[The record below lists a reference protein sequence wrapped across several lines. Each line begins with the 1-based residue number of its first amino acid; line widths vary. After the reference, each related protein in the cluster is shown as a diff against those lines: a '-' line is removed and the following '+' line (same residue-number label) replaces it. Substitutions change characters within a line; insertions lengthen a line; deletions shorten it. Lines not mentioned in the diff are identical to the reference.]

1 MLLTFPP
8 EKVIP
13 MNFRTLIMLA
23 VAALIIVVAVKMN
36 TNPVASPA
44 TLPDEVMAEQ
54 PSTEASVEDAESVM
68 TEQEVEIME
77 EEGIAEEPVEETA
90 TEETEPVTTEESVT
104 TDGDTAEE
112 LAPAAVEESP
122 AEALEDG
129 PAEQISEEPVTTPEA
144 Q

>member
-1 MLLTFPP
+1 MLLTFPF

-36 TNPVASPA
+36 TNPVASPT

-54 PSTEASVEDAESVM
+54 PSTEASAEDVDSVM
-68 TEQEVEIME
+68 TEEEIEVME
-77 EEGIAEEPVEETA
+77 EEGIAEEPAEDAASETV
-90 TEETEPVTTEESVT
+90 TE
-104 TDGDTAEE
+104 DGDTAEE
-112 LAPAAVEESP
+112 MAPAAVQESP
-122 AEALEDG
+122 AEALETG